1 MEQIIIDKINSI
13 VKNKARISI
22 NEPMKAHTV
31 FRIGGNA
38 DVYISIA
45 NEEELVSLISLFK
58 EENVPYFLIGNGSN
72 LLVSDDG
79 FRGVVLEIGK
89 DYAGIS
95 CEYKEIVAL
104 AGTMLSKVSHVACDN
119 SLTGLEFASGIPGT
133 VGGAVIMNAGAY
145 GGEIKQVASKVKVLL
160 PNGEIKWLSNEEM
173 EFEYRN
179 SKAKKEGYIILEASF
194 SLFRGEKEIIEGIMK
209 ELSNKRREKQP
220 LEYPSAGSTFKRPEG
235 HFAGKLIS
243 DSGLKGYS
251 VGDAQ
256 VSEKHAGF
264 VINKG
269 EATAKDVYTL
279 INDVRNKVYEDSGV
293 MLEPEVVFV
302 GDFE

>member
-1 MEQIIIDKINSI
+1 MGDCRFYYFHDFSASPHRKKRKEFFNEINKYLTYYYFKFSSEDKIINIEYKNCCEEDEIIDKINSI

-95 CEYKEIVAL
+95 CEYKEVVAL

-179 SKAKKEGYIILEASF
+179 SKAKKEGYNSILAFVIQMEGIEEVLPNVEMQPEFGVAIEDAKCA
-194 SLFRGEKEIIEGIMK
+194 GVEIIFI
-209 ELSNKRREKQP
+209 RCR
-220 LEYPSAGSTFKRPEG
+220 
-235 HFAGKLIS
+235 
-243 DSGLKGYS
+243 
-251 VGDAQ
+251 
-256 VSEKHAGF
+256 
-264 VINKG
+264 
-269 EATAKDVYTL
+269 
-279 INDVRNKVYEDSGV
+279 VYEDNV
-293 MLEPEVVFV
+293 IALN
-302 GDFE
+302 